1 MITEKLS
8 KAYLWRSGSSPKKS
22 HKGFGLFMRL
32 LLHVPQSKRQRIADI
47 FAFGRFEDFQN
58 WTRKALELVY
68 ELERLAPALAN
79 DGPNPEYPWPQD
91 SPEYVPATFDFDVWH
106 QLTETGRGRQ
116 LMQVIKTAVEQ
127 FPVYG

>member
-1 MITEKLS
+1 
-8 KAYLWRSGSSPKKS
+8 
-22 HKGFGLFMRL
+22 MRL
-32 LLHVPQSKRQRIADI
+32 LLQIPQSERQRIADI
-47 FAFGRFEDFQN
+47 FAFSRFEDFQN

-91 SPEYVPATFDFDVWH
+91 SPKYTPATFDFDVWH